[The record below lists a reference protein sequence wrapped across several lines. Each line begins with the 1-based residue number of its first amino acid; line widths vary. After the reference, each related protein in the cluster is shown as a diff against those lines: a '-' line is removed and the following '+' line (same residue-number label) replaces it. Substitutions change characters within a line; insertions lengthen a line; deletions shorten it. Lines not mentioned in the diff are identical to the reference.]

1 MVHSGPE
8 GCRQGFDAKV
18 SPKDFYETYLPAFR
32 DCVQEGCVEAVMGAY
47 NSVNGEVCCGSKKL
61 IEDILRGE
69 LGFEG
74 HYVSDCG
81 AITGIKEYH
90 MAVGTMSEAAALAL
104 NSGCDLNC
112 GGAYLHLLTAVSE
125 GLVKEETIDRSLK
138 RLFVTRLKLGIIG
151 NETSRF
157 DAISY
162 SENDSA
168 TNKQLNLKIAE
179 KSMTLLKNNGILP
192 LDKRNIKKIA
202 VIGPNADSRAALQGN
217 YSGTASKYYTVLDGL
232 RSYLGDDAEVLYAQG
247 CHLFKDQVEGCAEQ
261 DDRSSEAAGIAE
273 LSDIVVL
280 CLGLDATIEG
290 EQGDAFNGDGSGDKP
305 NLHLPGLQ
313 QHLLE
318 TAASFGKP
326 LIVIPLAGSAL
337 ALDWAEEHAA
347 AVVHGSY
354 PGALGGWALA
364 QLIFGFSDF
373 SGRLPVTFYS
383 AQNHLPPFE
392 DYAMQG
398 RTYRFMQEKP
408 LYPFGY
414 GLGYTSFSCRELAAD
429 RAVLHPG
436 EDLTLSVAL
445 QNTGRRTGSTV
456 VQVYVRAP
464 GGTPNAQLK
473 KIRRATLCADE
484 AQRLTLHLPPEAF
497 DWFAVDGTPQRTA
510 GLYTIYVGLSQPDER
525 SAELLQQRPCALC
538 LEMFLP

>member
-1 MVHSGPE
+1 M
-8 GCRQGFDAKV
+8 
-18 SPKDFYETYLPAFR
+18 SP
-32 DCVQEGCVEAVMGAY
+32 
-47 NSVNGEVCCGSKKL
+47 CCGNPEL
-61 IEDILRGE
+61 LENLLRGE
-69 LGFEG
+69 WGFDGHVTSDFYAIKDFHEG
-74 HYVSDCG
+74 HGVTADEKDS
-81 AITGIKEYH
+81 
-90 MAVGTMSEAAALAL
+90 AALAM
-104 NSGCDLNC
+104 NSGCDLDA
-112 GGAYLHLLTAVSE
+112 GRFYKHLVDAVHRGKVSQQRLDEAVTNLLATRIRLGILGEHAENFDEIPYTVVDSPEMVALNRAVS
-125 GLVKEETIDRSLK
+125 LQCPV
-138 RLFVTRLKLGIIG
+138 
-151 NETSRF
+151 
-157 DAISY
+157 
-162 SENDSA
+162 
-168 TNKQLNLKIAE
+168 
-179 KSMTLLKNNGILP
+179 LLKNDGILP
-192 LDKRNIKKIA
+192 LDPAKKQTLA
-202 VIGPNADSRAALQGN
+202 VIGPNANSRAALVGN
-217 YSGTASKYYTVLDGL
+217 YEGTSSRYVTVLEGIQ
-232 RSYLGDDAEVLYAQG
+232 DAVGPDTRVLYAQG
-247 CHLFKDQVEGCAEQ
+247 CHLYKDRTSGLAQA
-261 DDRSSEAAGIAE
+261 DDRISEAKAVCAAA
-273 LSDIVVL
+273 DVIVAVV
-280 CLGLDATIEG
+280 GLDATIEG
-290 EQGDAFNGDGSGDKP
+290 EEGDAGNEYGSGDKP
-305 NLHLPGLQ
+305 NLRLPGLQ

-326 LIVIPLAGSAL
+326 LIVITLAGSAL